1 MKMHLEEMIPQITEF
16 LKNEANTETVIGKQF
31 QLGQFTCV
39 PVIRVGMGFG
49 SGLGEGDAP
58 KQGHGEGG
66 GVAGGM
72 GVDPIGFLVAS
83 KEKISFISTKT
94 SIGLSKAFEKV
105 PGLIEKYL
113 ETQQKEEKVL
123 VS

>member
-1 MKMHLEEMIPQITEF
+1 MKMHLEELIPQITEF

-31 QLGQFTCV
+31 ELGNFKCV

-83 KEKISFISTKT
+83 EERISFVPTKA
-94 SIGLSKAFEKV
+94 SMGISKAFEKV
-105 PGLIEKYL
+105 PGLVEKYFD
-113 ETQQKEEKVL
+113 TQKKEEKV
-123 VS
+123 SDN

>member
-1 MKMHLEEMIPQITEF
+1 MKMHLEELIPQITEF
-16 LKNEANTETVIGKQF
+16 LKKEANTETVIGKEF
-31 QLGQFTCV
+31 KLGEFNCV

-72 GVDPIGFLVAS
+72 GIDPIGFLVAS
-83 KEKISFISTKT
+83 KEKISFIPTKA
-94 SIGLSKAFEKV
+94 SMGLSKAFEKV
-105 PGLIEKYL
+105 PGLIEKYF
-113 ETQQKEEKVL
+113 ETQKKEEPVL
-123 VS
+123 TN